1 LDIVN
6 GKHDGFFKALMEQ
19 PGTAGALLRERLPKA
34 VADALGPGEPKLI
47 EGTFIDEELRESR
60 SDRLYRMELKAGGS
74 AYVFC
79 LVEHKS
85 APDARIAWQL
95 LRYMV
100 RVWDR
105 VDRENGGRGKLPPVI
120 PLVVYHGAEEWT
132 APRRFSGM
140 VAASQEMAA
149 QLLDFPFEV
158 MDVGRVENDALSRQR
173 VLRVGLVL
181 MKYAMVKTG
190 NPPLEEV
197 AAALR
202 QAKDQ
207 PDGFLGQL
215 LGYII
220 GAYELIDEA
229 ALSQVLKRA
238 MPEKEKEMLSIAA
251 REWLAQGEAKGR
263 AEGEA
268 KGKAE
273 GRAEGEAKGEA
284 KALVRVLERRFGRVP
299 AKYLRAIAAAQNGQ
313 LDSWLDRAVDAP
325 TLKAVFGQTAH

>member
-1 LDIVN
+1 MDIVN

-34 VADALGPGEPKLI
+34 VADALGPGEPELI

-85 APDARIAWQL
+85 APDARIGWQL

-120 PLVVYHGAEEWT
+120 PLVVYHGAEKWT

-140 VAASQEMAA
+140 VAAGPEMAA
-149 QLLDFPFEV
+149 QLLDFPFKV
-158 MDVGRVENDALSRQR
+158 VDVGRVENVQLSRER
-173 VLRVGLVL
+173 TLRFGLIV
-181 MKYAMVKTG
+181 MKYATLVTQENCVEVTQVALEAGKGVEGEFFWTG
-190 NPPLEEV
+190 VGYMIRTYEPLD
-197 AAALR
+197 L
-202 QAKDQ
+202 
-207 PDGFLGQL
+207 PT
-215 LGYII
+215 
-220 GAYELIDEA
+220 
-229 ALSQVLKRA
+229 LSRVLKRV
-238 MPEKEKEMLSIAA
+238 MPEKEKDMLSIAA
-251 REWLAQGEAKGR
+251 REWIAQ
-263 AEGEA
+263 
-268 KGKAE
+268 GKAE
-273 GRAEGEAKGEA
+273 GRAEGEA

-299 AKYLRAIAAAQNGQ
+299 ARYLQAIAAAQNGQ
-313 LDSWLDRAVDAP
+313 LDAWLDRAVDAP